1 MIVLWDHRDT
11 LCPLLLWHR
20 MAVTD
25 PQPAHGTIRNSSDTS
40 NALVHVLYC
49 VDTQGYYNCTNRW
62 THTHPH
68 PHTTTPTHTPSTHIH
83 THARTHSHVHSDI
96 HSLTH
101 TYTLILTICRYGTG
115 IEPVR
120 PSSCLANHHS
130 SSSLRSTVILSPF
143 LKLRSSGSSCHT
155 THTAER
161 VVTAAVPSSFTVT
174 VVRSRRQPGTCTPV

>member
-1 MIVLWDHRDT
+1 
-11 LCPLLLWHR
+11 

-25 PQPAHGTIRNSSDTS
+25 LQPAHGTIRNSS
-40 NALVHVLYC
+40 NYVMPWYMYC
-49 VDTQGYYNCTNRW
+49 TVW
-62 THTHPH
+62 
-68 PHTTTPTHTPSTHIH
+68 
-83 THARTHSHVHSDI
+83 THSHVPQSHTHTLPHIPIHTHTHTPEHPHTHTDIPHSLTHMHIYTHSDI
-96 HSLTH
+96 HSLTLTH
-101 TYTLILTICRYGTG
+101 VHTLILTICRYGTG

-161 VVTAAVPSSFTVT
+161 GVTAAFPSSFTVT
-174 VVRSRRQPGTCTPV
+174 LLRSRRPSLVQCCPRAS